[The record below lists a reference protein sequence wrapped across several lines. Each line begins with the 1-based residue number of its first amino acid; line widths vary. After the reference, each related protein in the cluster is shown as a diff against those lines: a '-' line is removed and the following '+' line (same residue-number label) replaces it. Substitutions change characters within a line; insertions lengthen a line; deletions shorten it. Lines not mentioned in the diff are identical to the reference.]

1 MVSSYIVDYGVGN
14 IGSLQNM
21 YRRVTG
27 TVPQLIQNVDCVQP
41 GDRVMLPGVGNFG
54 FAMKRLND
62 LSLTDGL
69 RQLAASK
76 EVAILGICL
85 GAQLLLEGS
94 EEADEPGLG
103 IIPGRCRKFDSY
115 TLPDNLRI
123 PHMGWAEV
131 NYRNATHP
139 LATDHNEK
147 TRFYFVHSFR
157 MMPKLKEHELFTAR
171 HGYEFCAGVCSDY
184 VVGVQFHPEKSHR
197 FGMQFLKSF
206 SNWRKQ

>member
-1 MVSSYIVDYGVGN
+1 MERAFIVDYGVGN
-14 IGSLQNM
+14 IGSLKNM
-21 YRRVTG
+21 YRRATG
-27 TVPQLIQNVDCVQP
+27 TIPQLIQNVDGVEP

-54 FAMKRLND
+54 FAMNRLNE

-85 GAQLLLEGS
+85 GAQLLFEGS
-94 EEADEPGLG
+94 EEANEPGLG
-103 IIPGRCRKFDSY
+103 IIAGHCRRFVKEE
-115 TLPDNLRI
+115 LPVELRI

-131 NYRNATHP
+131 HSRNPVHP
-139 LATDHNEK
+139 LAKDSNDE
-147 TRFYFVHSFR
+147 TRFYFVHSYR
-157 MMPKLKEHELFTAR
+157 MMPELPEHALFTAR
-171 HGYEFCAGVCSDY
+171 HGIEFCAGVCSNS

-206 SNWRKQ
+206 ANWKIQ